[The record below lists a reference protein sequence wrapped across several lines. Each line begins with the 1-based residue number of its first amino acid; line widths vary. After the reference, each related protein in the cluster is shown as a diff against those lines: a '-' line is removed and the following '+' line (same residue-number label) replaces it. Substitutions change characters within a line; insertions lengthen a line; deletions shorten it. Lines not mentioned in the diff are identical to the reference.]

1 MIDGLLGIM
10 QANQVCKREEGYRE
24 VREKF
29 QPLRHKPCSSL
40 LFTNMSLALE
50 ITHRMLLIHSFRQL
64 TSV

>member
-1 MIDGLLGIM
+1 MIDGLSGIM

-24 VREKF
+24 SREKF
-29 QPLRHKPCSSL
+29 QPLRHKTRSSL

-50 ITHRMLLIHSFRQL
+50 ITHRMLLIHSFRHL